1 MVAFPTGRAEP
12 SALER
17 YKSVFMEIPLY
28 CQEVSRTPSRGPSG
42 AGIKKS
48 RRRAYS
54 SGACFPPLCFC
65 LRGGRGGPGCFFPK
79 KQAPHEASLFPVP
92 SCRLGRSR
100 KAEMRGTG
108 GNTPDA
114 FSAFF
119 PRHVWRRDKKQAPH
133 EAEPVSGAVMPP
145 PAEPEGGNE
154 GARGESFPPDVF
166 SAFSAFPALT
176 GERGGY
182 GYRGR
187 G

>member
-1 MVAFPTGRAEP
+1 MKDIQFKNDGLRLCVG
-12 SALER
+12 
-17 YKSVFMEIPLY
+17 
-28 CQEVSRTPSRGPSG
+28 
-42 AGIKKS
+42 
-48 RRRAYS
+48 AYS

-65 LRGGRGGPGCFFPK
+65 LCGGRGGP
-79 KQAPHEASLFPVP
+79 
-92 SCRLGRSR
+92 
-100 KAEMRGTG
+100 
-108 GNTPDA
+108 DA
-114 FSAFF
+114 FSQ
-119 PRHVWRRDKKQAPH
+119 KKQAPH

-166 SAFSAFPALT
+166 SAFPAFT